1 MRIKNIIIIMVII
14 TVIIIIM
21 ILALHV
27 ASLWNRGKKDWVLT
41 SKVKSISLIDS
52 LISKQSEIQNLLN
65 FWKERKG
72 LAATR
77 LTSFRSFFGSSQEVF
92 YFCEAAK
99 ICLTR
104 NKIAKY
110 TFGLTF

>member
-52 LISKQSEIQNLLN
+52 LISK
-65 FWKERKG
+65 
-72 LAATR
+72 
-77 LTSFRSFFGSSQEVF
+77 
-92 YFCEAAK
+92 
-99 ICLTR
+99 
-104 NKIAKY
+104 
-110 TFGLTF
+110 

>member
-1 MRIKNIIIIMVII
+1 MGII
-14 TVIIIIM
+14 TVIIII

-27 ASLWNRGKKDWVLT
+27 ASLWNRGKEDWVLT
-41 SKVKSISLIDS
+41 SKVKSISLVDS

>member
-14 TVIIIIM
+14 TVIIII

-41 SKVKSISLIDS
+41 SKVKSISLVDS

-77 LTSFRSFFGSSQEVF
+77 LTSFRSFFVSS
-92 YFCEAAK
+92 
-99 ICLTR
+99 
-104 NKIAKY
+104 
-110 TFGLTF
+110 

>member
-1 MRIKNIIIIMVII
+1 MVII
-14 TVIIIIM
+14 TVIIII

-27 ASLWNRGKKDWVLT
+27 ASLWNRGKKDWVLS
-41 SKVKSISLIDS
+41 SKVKSISLVDS

-77 LTSFRSFFGSSQEVF
+77 LTSFRSFLGLLRRSS
-92 YFCEAAK
+92 
-99 ICLTR
+99 
-104 NKIAKY
+104 
-110 TFGLTF
+110 TFVKSRKFV

>member
-52 LISKQSEIQNLLN
+52 LISKQSEI
-65 FWKERKG
+65 
-72 LAATR
+72 
-77 LTSFRSFFGSSQEVF
+77 
-92 YFCEAAK
+92 
-99 ICLTR
+99 
-104 NKIAKY
+104 
-110 TFGLTF
+110 